1 MNDEIERLSANDFE
15 ELIVFLDGAFEC
27 PLDHSFRQ
35 FLPLIYQPTDALM
48 SCNLAIRRAGRI
60 AAVVGVFPITWHFGD
75 TVLRVAGVGGVST
88 DPELRGQGLMSR
100 LMEHASECIREGGY
114 HLSHLGGQRQRYNYY
129 GWETAGVRASL
140 TVNRANLRHT
150 GAGRAVTVQL
160 EVLDADDLETVRA
173 LKCRHDSQISW
184 CEYAD
189 EAFPRYLVNWSVTAH
204 VARDDSG
211 KIIGYALVDKA
222 GTTIV
227 ELVVDNADVACA
239 VIRAL
244 IESEGVPD
252 TVAVNTDRLPACFVR
267 ALSAVAENSTT
278 GRSGNWQIYDWP
290 AVTGA
295 ALAFRHAAQA
305 LPAGEVVLAIEGL
318 DQAVRLQVSDHGTV
332 SEYTDADADLRLPPM
347 TATRLLFGPLAPAA
361 VVPLEGKATVL
372 QVWCPLPLSL
382 STQDSV

>member
-100 LMEHASECIREGGY
+100 LMEQASECIREGGY

-129 GWETAGVRASL
+129 GWETAGVRSSL

-173 LKCRHDSQISW
+173 LKCRHD
-184 CEYAD
+184 
-189 EAFPRYLVNWSVTAH
+189 
-204 VARDDSG
+204 
-211 KIIGYALVDKA
+211 
-222 GTTIV
+222 
-227 ELVVDNADVACA
+227 
-239 VIRAL
+239 
-244 IESEGVPD
+244 
-252 TVAVNTDRLPACFVR
+252 
-267 ALSAVAENSTT
+267 
-278 GRSGNWQIYDWP
+278 
-290 AVTGA
+290 
-295 ALAFRHAAQA
+295 
-305 LPAGEVVLAIEGL
+305 
-318 DQAVRLQVSDHGTV
+318 
-332 SEYTDADADLRLPPM
+332 
-347 TATRLLFGPLAPAA
+347 
-361 VVPLEGKATVL
+361 
-372 QVWCPLPLSL
+372 
-382 STQDSV
+382 